1 MTLPTVDIMGIPV
14 YSGTLDA
21 ITSDVI
27 ARCRSDR
34 AKESLCISA
43 TGAHGLVTARKDRA
57 MADLLRSFHLNL
69 PDGRPVVWVG
79 WLKGAREMD
88 QCAGSDFFEGV
99 MRCSVAGGV
108 RHYLCGGKEGVAEK
122 LRAACGT
129 RLGNHHV
136 VGTFTPPFRD
146 MSDAELEALARDIE
160 ASAADIVWVGI
171 SSPRQEAL
179 ARGIASMARV
189 HFVVTVGAAF
199 DFHTGMRA
207 RAPIILRKAGLE
219 WLFRLCQEP
228 RRLYK
233 RCLEIGPPFL
243 TYTLEELV
251 KWLIQEGGG
260 NELENKS

>member
-1 MTLPTVDIMGIPV
+1 MTLPTVDILGIPI
-14 YSGTLDA
+14 YSSTLDV

-27 ARCRSDR
+27 ARCTSEQ

-57 MADLLRSFHLNL
+57 VAELLRSFHVNL

-88 QCAGSDFFEGV
+88 QCAGSDFFERV
-99 MRCSVAGGV
+99 LRSSAAGGV

-146 MSDAELEALARDIE
+146 MSDAELQALAREIE
-160 ASAADIVWVGI
+160 ATAADILWVGI

-179 ARGIASMARV
+179 ARRIASVAKV
-189 HFVVTVGAAF
+189 HFIVAVGAAF
-199 DFHTGMRA
+199 DFHTGARP
-207 RAPIILRKAGLE
+207 RAPMFLRKAGLE

-228 RRLYK
+228 RRLYR
-233 RCLEIGPPFL
+233 RCLEIVPPFVA
-243 TYTLEELV
+243 YNLEELV
-251 KWLIQEGGG
+251 KWLIQGGRD
-260 NELENKS
+260 ELKHES